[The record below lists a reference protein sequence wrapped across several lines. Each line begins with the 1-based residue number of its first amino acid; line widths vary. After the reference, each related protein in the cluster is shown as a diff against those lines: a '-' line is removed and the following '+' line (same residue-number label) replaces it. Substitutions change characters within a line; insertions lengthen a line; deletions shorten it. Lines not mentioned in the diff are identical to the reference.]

1 MLEWNN
7 VIFYLV
13 FTGQIL
19 LISGYFA
26 GKIHA
31 RMAYV
36 IGHYPADQF
45 PKLYP
50 RPVEYYRIGHAV
62 FKLANRTIM
71 LLGFVILGLI
81 MFVVDHASF
90 ADDGYISEFWPAV
103 YGMIQMVPTAVLE
116 FSELNQL
123 KKMRELNIASTRT
136 AQLQPR
142 NVFRFVSPWLLAT
155 AVGLVIT
162 TIVIDFYLA
171 DFALSRE
178 TIPQTLLI
186 LAANGL
192 FAYLG
197 VRALYGPK
205 QNPHQSHA
213 DRNHQIKVNLRSFIN
228 ISIAGSLFLL
238 IQSLREVFPMAFLDA
253 VVMSLYFQAIVVFS
267 VGYLLRH
274 IRVEDVDF
282 TVYREVET
290 AGV

>member
-1 MLEWNN
+1 MLEWHNI
-7 VIFYLV
+7 IFYLV

-26 GKIHA
+26 RKVHS
-31 RMAYV
+31 RMTYV
-36 IGHYPADQF
+36 LEHYPADQY

-50 RPVEYYRIGHAV
+50 RPVEYYRIGHAL
-62 FKLANRTIM
+62 FRFATRAIM
-71 LLGFVILGLI
+71 LLGFVILGLV

-90 ADDGYISEFWPAV
+90 ANDGYISEFWPAA
-103 YGMIQMVPTAVLE
+103 YGMIQMIPMAVLE
-116 FSELNQL
+116 FSEVNQL
-123 KKMRELNIASTRT
+123 KKMRELNLASTRT

-142 NVFRFVSPWLLAT
+142 SVFQFVSPWLLAT
-155 AVGLVIT
+155 AVGLVIA

-171 DFALSRE
+171 DFAISSE
-178 TIPQTLLI
+178 TVPQTLLI

-213 DRNHQIKVNLRSFIN
+213 DRNHQIRVNLRSFIN
-228 ISIAGSLFLL
+228 ISMAGSAFLL

-267 VGYLLRH
+267 IGYLLQH
-274 IRVEDVDF
+274 IKIEDVDF
-282 TVYREVET
+282 TVYREIET
-290 AGV
+290 AGA